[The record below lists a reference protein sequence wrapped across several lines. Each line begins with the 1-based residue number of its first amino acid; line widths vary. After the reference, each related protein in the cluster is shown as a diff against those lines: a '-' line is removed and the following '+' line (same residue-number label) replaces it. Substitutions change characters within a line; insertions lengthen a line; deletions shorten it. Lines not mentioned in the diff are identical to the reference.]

1 MSLQIIPRTE
11 RGPSAAFIQEKAMT
25 LQIAPLTGS
34 IGAEVKGTDL
44 NQSVADDTFTAL
56 HDAFLQYC
64 VLVFR
69 DQFVGPEAQI
79 AFGRR
84 WGELIQQNPLLKDTA
99 GFPELVQITKIPK
112 ATASTEAWHYDSPY
126 TPEPPKISMLSAV
139 RVPHGGDTM
148 WCNQYIAYERLTPTM
163 QKMLEGL
170 RVKFVAL
177 RLGRMMGAD
186 LKDLPTAIHP
196 LIRTHPETK
205 RKALY
210 IGHRETAQSLEGM
223 TDEESRPLLD
233 FLYQHSTA
241 PDNIYRH
248 MWREG
253 DVVMWD
259 NRCTMHYAV
268 HDYGTQERVLN
279 RITLKGEVPA

>member
-1 MSLQIIPRTE
+1 
-11 RGPSAAFIQEKAMT
+11 MT
-25 LQIAPLTGS
+25 LQVTPLTGS
-34 IGAEVKGTDL
+34 IGATVRGIDL
-44 NQSVADDTFTAL
+44 RKTIEPAVFEEL
-56 HDAFLQYC
+56 HAVFLRYQ

-69 DQFVGPEAQI
+69 DQNMTQPAQLLAFSKLWGKPVPASSLGPYL
-79 AFGRR
+79 
-84 WGELIQQNPLLKDTA
+84 GEY
-99 GFPELVQITKIPK
+99 PEITHVTKIPK

-126 TPEPPKISMLSAV
+126 TPIPPKISILSALT
-139 RVPHGGDTM
+139 VPHGGDTM
-148 WCNQYIAYERLTPTM
+148 WCNQYQSYERLSPAM

-186 LKDLPTAIHP
+186 LNNLPTAIHP
-196 LIRTHPETK
+196 IVRTHPETG

-210 IGHRETAQSLEGM
+210 VGHPETAQQIEGM
-223 TDEESRPLLD
+223 TREESRPLLD
-233 FLYQHSTA
+233 FLYAHSTT

-248 MWREG
+248 MWQQG

-268 HDYGTQERVLN
+268 HDYGEQERVLI
-279 RITLKGEVPA
+279 RSTMEGEVPA